1 MSDDLVTFGE
11 TMLRLSPPGDE
22 RLETAREFEVRPAG
36 AESNTAIAAE
46 RLGAV
51 TTWMSKLP
59 DTALGHR
66 VDGALRQHGINTDVV
81 WTDDDDLR
89 QGTYYYEHAGRPRGS
104 NVVYDRANAAVT
116 TTTPGELDVDRIR
129 NAQAFYTTGITPALS
144 DRLRETAATLLDAAQ
159 QAGTMTAFDVNYRSK
174 LWSPDQARKT
184 LTQFFQVVDVLI
196 IALKDAKAVLN
207 YEGDA
212 TQLAHHLASEFDFKT
227 VVVTRG
233 DQGALAWNDNMIHE
247 QSAFET
253 DTVAPV
259 GTGDAFAGAFLARR
273 LAGADVQKALK
284 YAAATAAIKRT
295 IPGDAATLTKAEVD
309 AVVNEGMEGISR

>member
-11 TMLRLSPPGDE
+11 TMLRLSPPNDE
-22 RLETAREFEVRPAG
+22 RLETAREFEVRAAG

-66 VDGALRQHGINTDVV
+66 VDGGLRQYGVNTDVV
-81 WTDDDDLR
+81 WTDDDDVR
-89 QGTYYYEHAGRPRGS
+89 QGTYYLESGGRPRGS
-104 NVVYDRANAAVT
+104 NVVYDREDAAVT
-116 TTTPGELDVDRIR
+116 TATPDELDVDRIR
-129 NAQAFYTTGITPALS
+129 QAQAFYTTGITPALS
-144 DRLRETAATLLDAAQ
+144 PQLRETAATLLDAAQ

-174 LWSPDQARKT
+174 LWSPEEARKT
-184 LTQFFQVVDVLI
+184 ITQFFQVVDVLI

-233 DQGALAWNDNMIHE
+233 DQGALAWNDNVIHE
-247 QSAFET
+247 QPAFET
-253 DTVAPV
+253 DTVDAV

-273 LAGADVQKALK
+273 LSGANVPKALE
-284 YAAATAAIKRT
+284 YAAAAAALKRT
-295 IPGDAATLTKAEVD
+295 IPGDVATVTKAEVD
-309 AVVNEGMEGISR
+309 AVVGEGGEAISR

>member
-11 TMLRLSPPGDE
+11 TMLRLSPPDHE
-22 RLETAREFEVRPAG
+22 RLETARRFDVRPAG
-36 AESNTAIAAE
+36 AESNAAIAAE

-59 DTALGHR
+59 DSPLGHR
-66 VDGALRQHGINTDVV
+66 VDGAVRQHGVNTDVV

-89 QGTYYYEHAGRPRGS
+89 QGTYYLEQGGRPRGS
-104 NVVYDRANAAVT
+104 NVIYDREDAAVT
-116 TTTPGELDVDRIR
+116 TAKPDELDVDRVR
-129 NAQAFYTTGITPALS
+129 SAQAFYTTGITPALS
-144 DRLRETAATLLDAAQ
+144 DQLRETAAALLDAAQ
-159 QAGTMTAFDVNYRSK
+159 DAGTMTAFDVNYRSK
-174 LWSPDQARKT
+174 LWSPEAARKT
-184 LTQFFQVVDVLI
+184 ITQFFQVVDVLI

-233 DQGALAWNDNMIHE
+233 DQGALAWNDNVIHE
-247 QSAFET
+247 QPAFET
-253 DTVAPV
+253 DTHDPV

-273 LAGADVQKALK
+273 LSGAGVQTALE
-284 YAAATAAIKRT
+284 YAAATAALKRT
-295 IPGDAATLTKAEVD
+295 IPGDVATVTKPEVD
-309 AVVNEGMEGISR
+309 AVVNEGIEGISR